1 METRSRTEVK
11 NERLDDAEF
20 DEELARIRGLWPT
33 FRELDM
39 DEIARY
45 HREVVGERTF
55 ADAYRKARAERRIL
69 LQPRFGVATVEAQA
83 EGMRVLERDG
93 GADLLTMSSDTY
105 SRWEDFAKAAEAV
118 KLSHEKGRSMLNGFP
133 AGVHGLQGTRRVT
146 EATGV
151 PVGGRGATGAPQ
163 AYNAM
168 MLAGGATEFNGSALA
183 FVMNVE
189 ARMKVPVAIRNT
201 QFIDRMIGKLTSMG
215 ARPAK
220 ESSTI
225 VSGTVVP
232 PAVAVVCGV
241 IEVLLAA
248 EQGVKH
254 HCVAYPVNS
263 SLIQDV
269 AACRVMREFCGAY
282 ARDAGHDDIEIAYAI
297 HQWLGPFPEDKSRAL
312 ARIAFD
318 SVTAVHAGI
327 DKILVKSSEEGQG
340 TPTNQG
346 NIEGL
351 RATRQ
356 AVELARGQVL
366 PDSPLLLE
374 ECEQI
379 RRESRAILDAVFELG
394 RGDVAVGVSR
404 AIDSGVYEFP
414 YSVNQ
419 SNRGRML
426 ACRDAAGAVRFLDA
440 GNLPLDDAARRWH
453 RERLQSRLDTAA
465 DEYDLV
471 IEDIRAAVR

>member
-1 METRSRTEVK
+1 MDVR
-11 NERLDDAEF
+11 NQRLSDADFDREF
-20 DEELARIRGLWPT
+20 GRIRSLWPT
-33 FRELDM
+33 FKELDL
-39 DEIARY
+39 DEMAEY
-45 HREVVGERTF
+45 HRTVVCDRTF
-55 ADAYRKARAERRIL
+55 AAAYRKARSEGCVL

-83 EGMRVLERDG
+83 EGMRVLEVEG

-105 SRWEDFAKAAEAV
+105 SRWEDFAKASESV
-118 KLSHEKGRSMLNGFP
+118 KLSYEEGRSMLNGFP
-133 AGVHGLQGTRRVT
+133 AAIYGVAGTRRVT
-146 EATGV
+146 EATRV
-151 PVGGRGATGAPQ
+151 PVGGRGATGSPQ

-189 ARMKVPVAIRNT
+189 ARMEIARAIRNT
-201 QFIDRMIGKLTSMG
+201 QFVDRMIGKLTERG
-215 ARPAK
+215 AQPAK

-225 VSGTVVP
+225 VSGTIVP

-248 EQGVKH
+248 EQGVKY

-263 SLIQDV
+263 SVIQDI
-269 AACRVMREFCGAY
+269 AACRVMREFCDRY
-282 ARDAGHDDIEIAYAI
+282 AREAGHGDVEIAYAI

-318 SVTAVHAGI
+318 SATAVYAGVE
-327 DKILVKSSEEGQG
+327 KILVKSSEEGQG

-356 AVELARGQVL
+356 AVELARGQSFPECAEL
-366 PDSPLLLE
+366 AE

-379 RRESRAILDAVFELG
+379 RKESRAILDAVFELG
-394 RGDVAVGVSR
+394 NGDVAIGVSR
-404 AIDSGVYEFP
+404 AIEQGVYEFP
-414 YSVNQ
+414 YSVNKW
-419 SNRGRML
+419 NRGKML
-426 ACRDAAGAVRFLDA
+426 VCRDATGAVRFLDA
-440 GNLPLDDAARRWH
+440 GNLPLDESTRRWH
-453 RERLQSRLDTAA
+453 RDRLRRRLDRVK
-465 DEYDLV
+465 DEYELV

>member
-1 METRSRTEVK
+1 MNQRW
-11 NERLDDAEF
+11 DDAQFER
-20 DEELARIRGLWPT
+20 ELERIRNLWPT
-33 FRELDM
+33 FRELDLG
-39 DEIARY
+39 EVAEY
-45 HREVVGERTF
+45 HRKVVGERTF
-55 ADAYRKARAERRIL
+55 AAAYRNARKEGRIL

-83 EGMRVLERDG
+83 EGVRVLEQEG

-105 SRWEDFAKAAEAV
+105 SRREDFAKAAEAV
-118 KLSHEKGRSMLNGFP
+118 KLSHAKGRSLLNGFP
-133 AGVHGLQGTRRVT
+133 AAIHGIAGTRRVT
-146 EATGV
+146 EATKV
-151 PVGGRGATGAPQ
+151 PVGGRGASGAPQ

-189 ARMKVPVAIRNT
+189 ARMKVPVAIYNT
-201 QFIDRMIGKLTSMG
+201 QFIDRMIGKLTQMG
-215 ARPAK
+215 AQPAK

-225 VSGTVVP
+225 VSGTIVP

-248 EQGVKH
+248 VQGVKY

-263 SLIQDV
+263 SVIQDV
-269 AACRVMREFCGAY
+269 AACRVMREFCDRY
-282 ARDAGHDDIEIAYAI
+282 AREAGFEDLEIAYAI

-312 ARIAFD
+312 ARVAFD
-318 SVTAVHAGI
+318 SVTAVYAGV

-356 AVELARGQVL
+356 AVELARGQGF
-366 PDSPLLLE
+366 PDSAELEE

-379 RRESRAILDAVFELG
+379 RRESSAILDAVFELG
-394 RGDVAVGVSR
+394 KGDVARGVSR
-404 AIDSGVYEFP
+404 AIETGVYEFP

-419 SNRGRML
+419 ANCGKML
-426 ACRDAAGAVRFLDA
+426 VCRDVKGAVRYLDT
-440 GNLPLDDAARRWH
+440 GNLPFDEATKRWH
-453 RERLQSRLDTAA
+453 RERLRTRLQTVA
-465 DEYDLV
+465 DEYELV
-471 IEDIRAAVR
+471 IEDIRASVR

>member
-1 METRSRTEVK
+1 MNVSNRRW
-11 NERLDDAEF
+11 D
-20 DEELARIRGLWPT
+20 DEEFEKEFARIRNLWPT
-33 FRELDM
+33 FRDLDLAEM
-39 DEIARY
+39 AQY
-45 HREVVGERTF
+45 HRKVVGERTF
-55 ADAYRKARAERRIL
+55 AAAYRKARVEGKIL

-83 EGMRVLERDG
+83 EGMHVLEKEG

-105 SRWEDFAKAAEAV
+105 SRREEFAKADAAV
-118 KLSHEKGRSMLNGFP
+118 KLSYANGRSMLNGFP
-133 AGVHGLQGTRRVT
+133 AAIHGLQGTRRVT
-146 EATGV
+146 EATDV

-189 ARMKVPVAIRNT
+189 ARMKVPAAIQNT
-201 QFIDRMIGKLTSMG
+201 QFIDRMIGKLTELG
-215 ARPAK
+215 AQPAK

-225 VSGTVVP
+225 VSGTIVP

-241 IEVLLAA
+241 VEVLLAA
-248 EQGVKH
+248 EQGVKY

-263 SLIQDV
+263 SVIQDI
-269 AACRVMREFCGAY
+269 AACRVMREFCERY
-282 ARDAGHDDIEIAYAI
+282 AREAGFKDLEIAYAI

-318 SVTAVHAGI
+318 SVTAVYAQV

-346 NIEGL
+346 NMEGL

-356 AVELARGQVL
+356 AVELARGQTFA
-366 PDSPLLLE
+366 DSAELQE

-379 RRESRAILDAVFELG
+379 RKESSAILAAIFELG
-394 RGDVAVGVSR
+394 KGDVAQGVSR
-404 AIDSGVYEFP
+404 AIETGVYEFP
-414 YSVNQ
+414 YSVNAA
-419 SNRGRML
+419 NRGKML
-426 ACRDAAGAVRFLDA
+426 VCRDNKGAVRYLDT
-440 GNLPLDDAARRWH
+440 GNLPLDEATRRWH
-453 RERLQSRLDTAA
+453 RDRLRARLATVA
-465 DEYDLV
+465 DEYELV

>member
-1 METRSRTEVK
+1 MEVRNR
-11 NERLDDAEF
+11 RLDDAEF
-20 DEELARIRGLWPT
+20 EREFARIRSLWPT
-33 FRELDM
+33 FRELDL
-39 DEIARY
+39 DEMAEY
-45 HREVVGERTF
+45 HRTVVRDRTF
-55 ADAYRKARAERRIL
+55 AAAYRKARSEGRVL

-83 EGMRVLERDG
+83 EGMRVLEVDG

-105 SRWEDFAKAAEAV
+105 SRWEDFAKASEAV
-118 KLSHEKGRSMLNGFP
+118 KLSYEEGRSMLNGFP
-133 AGVHGLQGTRRVT
+133 AAIYGIAGTRRVT
-146 EATGV
+146 EATRV
-151 PVGGRGATGAPQ
+151 PVGGRGATGSPQ

-189 ARMKVPVAIRNT
+189 ARMEIPRAIRNT
-201 QFIDRMIGKLTSMG
+201 QFIDRMIGKLTERG
-215 ARPAK
+215 AQPAK

-225 VSGTVVP
+225 VSGTIVP

-248 EQGVKH
+248 EQGVKY

-263 SLIQDV
+263 SVVQDI
-269 AACRVMREFCGAY
+269 ASCRVMREFCDRY
-282 ARDAGHDDIEIAYAI
+282 AREAGHGDAEIAYAI

-318 SVTAVHAGI
+318 SATAVYAGVE
-327 DKILVKSSEEGQG
+327 KILVKSSEEGQG

-356 AVELARGQVL
+356 AVELARGQKF
-366 PDSPLLLE
+366 PDCADLDE

-379 RRESRAILDAVFELG
+379 RKESRAILDAVFELG
-394 RGDVAVGVSR
+394 NGDVAVGVGR
-404 AIDSGVYEFP
+404 AIEAGVYEFP
-414 YSVNQ
+414 YSVNKW
-419 SNRGRML
+419 NRGRML
-426 ACRDAAGAVRFLDA
+426 TCRDASGAVRFLDA
-440 GNLPLDDAARRWH
+440 GNLPLDESTRRWH
-453 RERLQSRLDTAA
+453 RDRLRRRLESVT

>member
-1 METRSRTEVK
+1 MDVR
-11 NERLDDAEF
+11 NQRLDDADF
-20 DEELARIRGLWPT
+20 GRELERMRGLWPT
-33 FRELDM
+33 FRDIDLD
-39 DEIARY
+39 EVAQY
-45 HREVVGERTF
+45 HRDVVGERTF
-55 ADAYRKARAERRIL
+55 AHAYRRARADGGIL
-69 LQPRFGVATVEAQA
+69 LQPRFGVATIDAQA
-83 EGMRVLERDG
+83 EGVRVLEEDG
-93 GADLLTMSSDTY
+93 GADLMTMSSDTY
-105 SRWEDFAKAAEAV
+105 SRREEFARAADAV

-133 AGVHGLQGTRRVT
+133 SVVHGIAGTRRVT
-146 EATGV
+146 ESTRV
-151 PVGGRGATGAPQ
+151 PIGGRGATGSPQ

-189 ARMKVPVAIRNT
+189 AKMKVPAAIRNA
-201 QFIDRMIGKLTSMG
+201 QYIDRLLGKLTELG
-215 ARPAK
+215 GQPAK

-232 PAVAVVCGV
+232 PSIAIVCGV

-248 EQGVKH
+248 EQGVRY

-263 SLIQDV
+263 CVIQDV
-269 AACRVMREFCGAY
+269 AACRVMREFCDRAL
-282 ARDAGHDDIEIAYAI
+282 ADAGHADNEIAYAI

-318 SVTAVHAGI
+318 SVTAVYAGVE
-327 DKILVKSSEEGQG
+327 KILVKSSEEGQG

-356 AVELARGQVL
+356 AVELARGQVFPECAQL
-366 PDSPLLLE
+366 DE

-379 RRESRAILDAVFELG
+379 RKETRVLLDAILELG
-394 RGDVAVGVSR
+394 RGDVAVGVAR
-404 AIDSGVYEFP
+404 AIETGVYEFP
-414 YSVNQ
+414 YSVNIG
-419 SNRGRML
+419 NRGRML
-426 ACRDAAGAVRFLDA
+426 ACRDHQGAVRFLDA
-440 GNLPLDDAARRWH
+440 GLLPFDEATRRWH
-453 RERLQSRLDTAA
+453 RDRLARRLATVN

-471 IEDIRAAVR
+471 IEDIRASLR